1 MRIEDIDRKIERL
14 QFLKKLCLE
23 QIEEEDNLDTKIY
36 KKYLEL
42 ENVKNV
48 AIWVNEQGYRIA
60 SPSTGEMIKY
70 QSNDITARLHDK
82 KADVREDLKEV
93 VQKLAAK
100 NKKQMR
106 RFM

>member
-1 MRIEDIDRKIERL
+1 MRIEDIDKKIEHL

-23 QIEEEDNLDTKIY
+23 QIEEDDNLDTKIY
-36 KKYLEL
+36 KKYLEV

-48 AIWVNEQGYRIA
+48 AIWLNEQGYRVE
-60 SPSTGEMIKY
+60 SPATGEKIKY
-70 QSNDITARLHDK
+70 QSNDVTARLKDK
-82 KADVREDLKEV
+82 KAEVREDLKEV

-100 NKKQMR
+100 NRKQMR